1 MRKKSM
7 KKIKLLYVTRKYPP
21 AVGGM
26 ENFSYNLYSGF
37 DPDMVEKDIISLGKP
52 QKNLI
57 WFLPYALAKTL
68 INARKYDIIFIGDAL
83 LSGIGFFTKLLYP
96 RKKVVVNVFGLDI
109 TFRNKLYQLYLKLF
123 YNKFDTYIAISSE
136 TEKAFRKRG
145 GKRSCVISCG
155 VDTEQFSGE
164 CADYEEI
171 CRRNGIE
178 KDDTVI
184 VTVGRLVKRKGAEW
198 FVSNVM
204 PLLRDEKVKYL
215 IIGDGEEREKIA
227 ESIKNHCLGDKVKML
242 GRIGA
247 PELNAVYTHADAF
260 IMPNIHV
267 DGDMEGFGL
276 VAVEA
281 SLAGLAVF
289 ASGIEGIRDAVI
301 DGKNGWI
308 MESGNAKQYA
318 DRIKDLCSDRG
329 GYRRKAAVYSEYT
342 RKNYSWSSVCGKYV
356 SLFEKLLG
364 KDKR

>member
-37 DPDMVEKDIISLGKP
+37 DAEKVEKDIISLGRS
-52 QKNLI
+52 QKNLV
-57 WFLPYALAKTL
+57 WFLPYALIKTL
-68 INARKYDIIFIGDAL
+68 IKARKYDIVFIGDAL

-96 RKKVVVNVFGLDI
+96 KKKTVVNVFGLDI

-123 YNKFDTYIAISSE
+123 YNRFDKYIAISSE
-136 TEKAFRKRG
+136 TEKAFKKRG
-145 GKRSCVISCG
+145 GKRSCVINCG

-171 CRRNGIE
+171 CRKNGIA
-178 KDDTVI
+178 KDDIVL

-204 PLLRDEKVKYL
+204 PLLKDEKVKYL
-215 IIGDGEEREKIA
+215 IIGDGEERENIS
-227 ESIKNHCLGDKVKML
+227 ESIKEHGLGDKVKIL
-242 GRIGA
+242 GRVDNA
-247 PELNAVYTHADAF
+247 ELNAVYTHADAF

-281 SLAGLAVF
+281 GLAGLAVF

-301 DGKNGWI
+301 DGKNGWV
-308 MESGNAKQYA
+308 MESGNAAQYA
-318 DRIKDLCSDRG
+318 DRIKDLCAKREE
-329 GYRRKAAVYSEYT
+329 YRKKAAEYSIYT
-342 RKNYSWSSVCGKYV
+342 RENYSWSSVCRKYV
-356 SLFEKLLG
+356 SLFEKMLG
-364 KDKR
+364 NNKK

>member
-1 MRKKSM
+1 M

-26 ENFSYNLYSGF
+26 ENFSCNLYGGF
-37 DPDMVEKDIISLGKP
+37 DADRMEKDIISLGKS

-57 WFLPYALAKTL
+57 WFLPYALIKTL

-83 LSGIGFFTKLLYP
+83 LSSIGFFTKLLYP
-96 RKKVVVNVFGLDI
+96 KKTVIVNVFGLDI
-109 TFRNKLYQLYLKLF
+109 TFKNKLYQLYLKLF
-123 YNKFDTYIAISSE
+123 YNKFDAYIAISSE
-136 TEKAFRKRG
+136 TEKAFKNRG

-155 VDTEQFSGE
+155 VDTEQFSGK
-164 CADYEEI
+164 CANYEEI
-171 CRRNGIE
+171 CRKNDIRKEDI
-178 KDDTVI
+178 VL

-204 PLLRDEKVKYL
+204 PLIRDEKVKYL
-215 IIGDGEEREKIA
+215 IIGDGEERENIA
-227 ESIKNHCLGDKVKML
+227 EKIKKHGLGDRVKML
-242 GRIGA
+242 GRIEA
-247 PELNAVYTHADAF
+247 DELNAVYTHADAF

-308 MESGNAKQYA
+308 MESGNAGQYA
-318 DRIKDLCSDRG
+318 ERIKDLCSDRE
-329 GYRRKAAVYSEYT
+329 GYRRRAAVYSEYT

-364 KDKR
+364 KDRK